1 MVSSIKSSIID
12 SEVDEVPSEQSE
24 DSSPN
29 QDHTSSSGQ
38 GVHEK
43 QNGSILW
50 KNYIHSTADE
60 VPETSSLDIS
70 KGYDDDK
77 RELEQQLPPKK
88 ASSHEDS
95 SKQLKVT
102 VSEKV
107 WSDKLP
113 SFLSNTSEISTTNE
127 KQENVNEPILPE
139 INNIENDP
147 ATEDILPP
155 PLAGA
160 NVMNVIVVAAECAPW
175 SKTGLL
181 SRPYVA

>member
-1 MVSSIKSSIID
+1 
-12 SEVDEVPSEQSE
+12 
-24 DSSPN
+24 
-29 QDHTSSSGQ
+29 
-38 GVHEK
+38 
-43 QNGSILW
+43 L
-50 KNYIHSTADE
+50 
-60 VPETSSLDIS
+60 
-70 KGYDDDK
+70 
-77 RELEQQLPPKK
+77 R
-88 ASSHEDS
+88 
-95 SKQLKVT
+95 VT
-102 VSEKV
+102 GSEKV

-160 NVMNVIVVAAECAPW
+160 NVMNVIMVAAECAPW

-181 SRPYVA
+181 SRP